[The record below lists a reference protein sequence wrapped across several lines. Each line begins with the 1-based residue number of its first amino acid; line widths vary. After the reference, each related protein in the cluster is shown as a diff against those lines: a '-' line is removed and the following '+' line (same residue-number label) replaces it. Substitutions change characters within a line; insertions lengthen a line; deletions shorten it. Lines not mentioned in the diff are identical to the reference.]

1 MVYNVQTDS
10 ETTLAGGSLTME
22 ISILIVEDDPIL
34 QVSLSKML
42 KREGHEILAARS
54 MTEARQR
61 LEDDLPTM
69 ILLDLGLPDG
79 SGMQI
84 LEQLQDW
91 QERPLVIVTT
101 GDDSL
106 NVAIEALRLGA
117 FDYITKPINFELLIA
132 AIRRAVTHH
141 QLQVSARIL
150 ERLQAQEE
158 AVQATARAAAHHI
171 SQCLTII
178 MGEAQMLQEDLQD
191 EDSQHALNRIVS
203 ATERA
208 AQTLTTLRQ
217 ARHYITQEASTIA
230 SMLDLNAARSTGKSV

>member
-1 MVYNVQTDS
+1 MD
-10 ETTLAGGSLTME
+10 

-34 QVSLSKML
+34 QVSLGKML
-42 KREGHEILAARS
+42 KREGHEILTARS
-54 MTEARQR
+54 MTEAWER
-61 LEDDLPTM
+61 LAGELPTM

-91 QERPLVIVTT
+91 TERPLVIVTT

-106 NVAIEALRLGA
+106 QVAIEALRLGA
-117 FDYITKPINFELLIA
+117 FDYIIKPINFELLIA
-132 AIRRAVTHH
+132 AIRRAVTHY

-150 ERLQAQEE
+150 ERLRTQEE

-178 MGEAQMLQEDLQD
+178 MGESQMLQEDLPD
-191 EDSQHALNRIVS
+191 ENSQHALSRIIS

-208 AQTLTTLRQ
+208 AQTLATLRQ

-230 SMLDLNAARSTGKSV
+230 SMLDLDAARSTGKSV